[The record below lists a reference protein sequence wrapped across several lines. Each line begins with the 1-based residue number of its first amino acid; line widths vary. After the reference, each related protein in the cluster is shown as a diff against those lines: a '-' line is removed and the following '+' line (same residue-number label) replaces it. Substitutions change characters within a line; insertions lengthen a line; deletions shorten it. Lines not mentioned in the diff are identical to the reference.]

1 MASPEEG
8 ERADTIVV
16 GTDGSQSA
24 ARAVREAARLARM
37 TGARLVIVSAFSDL
51 HPYREHIESSGR
63 EDLIHLGA
71 VADQLLMRA
80 AAEADGDDIE
90 METVSRQGDPAQ
102 VLADVATEENAQL
115 IIVGDRG
122 LSGVERFLLGNVS
135 HKLSHHA
142 PCSVLIV
149 RDSRA

>member
-1 MASPEEG
+1 MASREEG

-16 GTDGSQSA
+16 GTDGSEGA
-24 ARAVREAARLARM
+24 ARGVREAARLARM

-63 EDLIHLGA
+63 EDLINLGA

-80 AAEADGDDIE
+80 AAAEGDDLE
-90 METVSRQGDPAQ
+90 TETVSRQGDPAQ
-102 VLADVATEENAQL
+102 VLADVAKEENAQL
-115 IIVGDRG
+115 IVVGDRG
-122 LSGVERFLLGNVS
+122 LSGVERFLLGSVS
-135 HKLSHHA
+135 HKVSHHA

-149 RDSRA
+149 RDGRA

>member
-1 MASPEEG
+1 MASRNDG

-16 GTDGSQSA
+16 GTDGSAGA
-24 ARAVREAARLARM
+24 ARAVSEAARLARM

-63 EDLIHLGA
+63 EDLINLGA

-80 AAEADGDDIE
+80 AAEAEGDDVE
-90 METVSRQGDPAQ
+90 METIARQGDPAR

-122 LSGVERFLLGNVS
+122 LSEVERFLLGSVS
-135 HKLSHHA
+135 HKVSHHA
-142 PCSVLIV
+142 PCAKRHGWRV
-149 RDSRA
+149 